1 MKSRHVLAMF
11 GLGLIGL
18 PLAALADNVPK
29 APMTLSL
36 KGKDPVLEDYNFP
49 SGLRV
54 VFQED
59 HTQPVVSITSVND
72 RGSTSDP
79 PGKEGIAHVV
89 EHLWFR
95 SHQLQADNVTRFP
108 KIWDLLEEMGGVINA
123 FTADDLTVYMTVAP
137 ADKLPVLMSF
147 EGMRM
152 RGAVDGVAADV
163 LTVEREVIR
172 NELRFRYE
180 NNTGAVFGQVFTRLF
195 PQSHPYGR
203 TAYAGI
209 GNNDS
214 LNAISIEDVQQFV
227 KENYGPD
234 KTTIFVVGD
243 FKLADASKYLAALG
257 TDLMVDPK
265 NPTAQIA
272 LVDPKPH
279 GIGKL
284 VEPPP
289 PVSPI
294 EVKGGLQ
301 KIEAVHGPV
310 KKKLVVLAWS
320 TPGGRVLENDILQN
334 LVANGLQN
342 AIYQEINPDWQYGRD
357 KDQKDVECG
366 PNPQKE
372 AGAVFC
378 FIEIPA
384 SDDGK
389 STINSA
395 LDGLYHQ
402 WEQDENESYRSLY
415 EQYFTRGM
423 QEYQASILQTVDLI
437 ASLNSQRVTEAAQYT
452 HYSGSLSYF
461 SDNFNAINGMTSEKV
476 RAFAEKYI
484 TRQRA
489 IAVVMAPYE
498 EGDVTTDSSDAVYAG
513 EQRADRATSLLKE
526 EQLTPEFLSHILV
539 TPEVEKI
546 TQFTLKN
553 GLKVAVMPYS
563 DGLLVQERLI
573 FNGGYNLGMR
583 ANFASANTN
592 NTTYAA
598 VDDLRVA
605 SFDDWNID
613 DTVTTFSSSGSAGN
627 AADQLY
633 VLRTRLDGVLPDTNG
648 RIDWIKARKR
658 AILDSMAEEQ
668 YWADNKQK
676 ELLFGDHFLGHVFN
690 HGDYDTMNAWTSS
703 QVEQY
708 WSAVLQP
715 ANATLLV
722 VGNVNADEVKKAAE
736 TYLESWKGWRP
747 GKGAD
752 LTATNLIAAPNPP
765 PARTVLIVDRPSA
778 SQTQVNY
785 MCQLEPVKSVVDRA
799 ASRVLAGVLS
809 QKIWND
815 LRENTGASY
824 GAYAFAADYPGG
836 TNTMGMESL
845 VQNSFAAIAVKNMLQ
860 LGESALGPDKPDAPA
875 IDSYQATLVKYG
887 EAQQYAIGQQSTE
900 QMANRL
906 FGVISRGDT
915 FDYFKTWGDAFVHV
929 TPAQM
934 KAQLPR
940 CVGHEVVTATGPA
953 AAIKPLFDKEGIA
966 VTVIDAHQQ
975 KLDYATKYGLKDIL
989 KAEEKKKADD
999 AKKAADEAKKAGGGK

>member
-1 MKSRHVLAMF
+1 MKSRHLLAMF
-11 GLGLIGL
+11 GLGIVGV
-18 PLAALADNVPK
+18 PLVAMADVVPK
-29 APMTLSL
+29 APMTLVL
-36 KGKDPVLEDYNFP
+36 KGSDPALVDYNFP

-59 HTQPVVSITSVND
+59 HTQPVVSITAVND
-72 RGSTSDP
+72 RGSTADP

-95 SHQLQADNVTRFP
+95 SHQADTQGKPLP

-123 FTADDLTVYMTVAP
+123 FTADDLTCYMTVAP
-137 ADKLPVLMSF
+137 ATQLTTLMAF

-152 RGAVDGVAADV
+152 RGAVTGVAADV

-214 LNAISIEDVQQFV
+214 LNAISIEDVQTFV

-243 FKLADASKYLAALG
+243 FSVKDSNKYLQDLG
-257 TDLMVDPK
+257 VDLMRDPAK
-265 NPTAQIA
+265 PDADLVLSPT
-272 LVDPKPH
+272 PRPH
-279 GIGKL
+279 SQGKL
-284 VEPPP
+284 VEPPA
-289 PVSPI
+289 PVAPI

-301 KIEAVHGPV
+301 KIEVVHGPV

-334 LVANGLQN
+334 LVAGGLQN

-357 KDQKDVECG
+357 KDQKAVECG
-366 PNPQKE
+366 PNPQSE
-372 AGAVFC
+372 SGAMFC
-378 FIEIPA
+378 FIEIAA

-402 WEQDENESYRSLY
+402 WEQSENEEFRKIY
-415 EQYFTRGM
+415 EQYFKRGM
-423 QEYQASILQTVDLI
+423 QEYQAGLLQTVDLI
-437 ASLNSQRVTEAAQYT
+437 ASLGSQRVTEAAQYA
-452 HYSGSLSYF
+452 HYSGSLRYF
-461 SDNFNAINGMTSEKV
+461 ADHLDAINGMSSEKV
-476 RAFAEKYI
+476 RTFAEKYI

-513 EQRADRATSLLKE
+513 EQRADRATSLLDENK
-526 EQLTPEFLSHILV
+526 LTPELLAKTLV
-539 TPEVEKI
+539 IPNMEKLGE
-546 TQFTLKN
+546 TTLKN
-553 GLKVAVMPYS
+553 GLKVVILPYTN
-563 DGLLVQERLI
+563 GQLVQERLV
-573 FNGGYNLGMR
+573 FNGGRNLGMQ
-583 ANFASANTN
+583 ANFAGANTN
-592 NTTYAA
+592 NTSYAA

-605 SFDDWNID
+605 SFDDWNIE
-613 DTVTTFSSSGSAGN
+613 DTNTVFSTSGSAGN
-627 AADQLY
+627 AADQIY
-633 VLRTRLDGVLPDTNG
+633 VLRTRLDGVLPDTDG
-648 RIDWIKARKR
+648 RIDWVKARKR
-658 AILDSMAEEQ
+658 DILDAMTEEQ
-668 YWADNKQK
+668 YWADKKQE
-676 ELLFGDHFLGHVFN
+676 ELIYGDHFLGRSLD
-690 HGDYDTMNAWTSS
+690 HGSYDTMNTWGAS

-715 ANATLLV
+715 TNATLLV
-722 VGNVNADEVKKAAE
+722 VGNVDPAEVKKAAE
-736 TYLESWKGWRP
+736 TYLESWKGWHP
-747 GKGAD
+747 GKAGD
-752 LTATNLIAAPNPP
+752 LKPSNVLAPPNAP
-765 PARTVLIVDRPSA
+765 PARTVIVVDRPSA

-785 MCQLEPVKSVVDRA
+785 SCQLEPVKSVSDRA

-809 QKIWND
+809 QQIWAD

-824 GAYAFAADYPGG
+824 GAYAYAQDFQGG
-836 TNTMGMESL
+836 TNVLGMSSL

-860 LGESALGPDKPDAPA
+860 LPEKALAPDKAGAPPSIDA
-875 IDSYQATLVKYG
+875 YQTTLVKYG
-887 EAQQYAIGQQSTE
+887 EAQQYASGQQSTE

-906 FGVISRGDT
+906 FGVIARGDT
-915 FDYFKTWGDAFVHV
+915 FDYYKRYRDAFVGV
-929 TPAQM
+929 TTSQM

-966 VTVIDAHQQ
+966 VTVVDAHQA
-975 KLDYATKYGLKDIL
+975 KLDYAVKFELKDIL
-989 KAEEKKKADD
+989 KAEEKRM
-999 AKKAADEAKKAGGGK
+999 ADEAKKAAGGK

>member
-36 KGKDPVLEDYNFP
+36 KGKDPALEDYNFP

-59 HTQPVVSITSVND
+59 HTQPVVSITSVTD

-95 SHQLQADNVTRFP
+95 SHQLQADGKTAFP

-137 ADKLPVLMSF
+137 ADKMNALMGF

-152 RGAVDGVAADV
+152 RGAVTGVSADV

-214 LNAISIEDVQQFV
+214 LNAISIEDVQAFV

-243 FKLADASKYLAALG
+243 FKMSDVPKALHYLG
-257 TDLMVDPK
+257 EDLMVDPM
-265 NPTAQIA
+265 NPTAPIA
-272 LVDPKPH
+272 LVTPKPH

-289 PVSPI
+289 PVAPI
-294 EVKGGLQ
+294 EVKGTLQ
-301 KIEAVHGPV
+301 KFEVVHGPV

-372 AGAVFC
+372 AGAMFC

-389 STINSA
+389 STITSA
-395 LDGLYHQ
+395 LDGLYLQ
-402 WEQDENESYRSLY
+402 WLQDENESYRSLY

-423 QEYQASILQTVDLI
+423 QEYQAGILQTVDLI

-452 HYSGSLSYF
+452 HYSGSLFYF

-476 RAFAEKYI
+476 RTFAKKYI

-513 EQRADRATSLLKE
+513 EQRADRSTSLLKE
-526 EQLTPEFLSHILV
+526 EQLTPEFLAHTLV
-539 TPEVEKI
+539 TPKVESI
-546 TQFTLKN
+546 QQFTLKN
-553 GLKVAVMPYS
+553 GLKVAVMPYG
-563 DGLLVQERLI
+563 DGQLVQERLI
-573 FNGGYNLGMR
+573 FNGGYNTGME
-583 ANFASANTN
+583 ANFAAASTT
-592 NTTYAA
+592 NTTYGA
-598 VDDLRVA
+598 VDALRVA
-605 SFDDWNID
+605 SFDDWEID
-613 DTVTTFSSSGSAGN
+613 DTTTTFSSSGSAGN

-648 RIDWIKARKR
+648 RIDWVKARKG
-658 AILDSMAEEQ
+658 AVLDSMIEEQ
-668 YWADNKQK
+668 YWADNKQM
-676 ELLFGDHFLGHVFN
+676 ELVFGDHYLGRVLN
-690 HGDYDTMNAWTSS
+690 HGDYDTMNSWTSS
-703 QVEQY
+703 QVEAY

-722 VGNVNADEVKKAAE
+722 VGNVDAAEVKKAAE
-736 TYLESWKGWRP
+736 TYFESWKGWRP
-747 GKGAD
+747 GKAGA
-752 LTATNLIAAPNPP
+752 LKATNLIAAPNPA
-765 PARTVLIVDRPSA
+765 PARSVIIVDRPSA

-785 MCQLEPVKSVVDRA
+785 LCQLEPVKSVADRA

-836 TNTMGMESL
+836 TNTLGMESL
-845 VQNSFAAIAVKNMLQ
+845 VQNSFAAIAVKNMLD

-887 EAQQYAIGQQSTE
+887 EAQQYATGQQSTA
-900 QMANRL
+900 QMAGRL
-906 FGVISRGDT
+906 LGVIARGDT
-915 FDYFKTWGDAFVHV
+915 FDYFNTWRDAFVKV

-966 VTVIDAHQQ
+966 VTVLDAHQER
-975 KLDYATKYGLKDIL
+975 LNYATKYELKEIL
-989 KAEEKKKADD
+989 KAEEKKKAED
-999 AKKAADEAKKAGGGK
+999 AKKAEEAKKAGGGK

>member
-36 KGKDPVLEDYNFP
+36 KGKDPELQDYNFP

-59 HTQPVVSITSVND
+59 HTQPIVSITSVND

-95 SHQLQADNVTRFP
+95 SHQLQADGTAFP

-137 ADKLPVLMSF
+137 VEKLPVLLSF

-152 RGAVDGVAADV
+152 SGAVTGVSADV

-180 NNTGAVFGQVFTRLF
+180 NNIGAVFGQVFTRLF

-243 FKLADASKYLAALG
+243 FKLADTPKYLQALG
-257 TDLMVDPK
+257 TKLMVDPN
-265 NPTAQIA
+265 NPTAQIT
-272 LVDPKPH
+272 LNPTPKGH
-279 GIGKL
+279 VTGKL

-301 KIEAVHGPV
+301 KFEAVHGPV

-320 TPGGRVLENDILQN
+320 TPGGRVLDNDIRQN
-334 LVANGLQN
+334 LVSGILGN
-342 AIYQEINPDWQYGRD
+342 AIYYEINPDWEYGRD
-357 KDQKDVECG
+357 KDQKDVECS

-372 AGAVFC
+372 AGAIFC

-402 WEQDENESYRSLY
+402 WEQSENESVRKNA
-415 EQYFTRGM
+415 EQQFNRGM
-423 QEYQASILQTVDLI
+423 LGYQASILQTVDLI
-437 ASLNSQRVTEAAQYT
+437 ASLGSQRVTEAAQYA
-452 HYSGSLSYF
+452 HYSGSLWYF
-461 SDNFNAINGMTSEKV
+461 ADNFKAINNQTYENV
-476 RAFAEKYI
+476 RNFAEKYI
-484 TRQRA
+484 TRERA

-513 EQRADRATSLLKE
+513 EQRADRSTSLLKE
-526 EQLTPEFLSHILV
+526 GDLTPKLLTDTLV
-539 TPEVEKI
+539 TPKVEKI
-546 TQFTLKN
+546 EQFTLKN

-573 FNGGYNLGMR
+573 FNGGFNMGME
-583 ANFASANTN
+583 ANFANANTN

-658 AILDSMAEEQ
+658 ALLDAMTEEQ

-690 HGDYDTMNAWTSS
+690 HGDYDTMNSWTSA

-722 VGNVNADEVKKAAE
+722 VGNVSAAEVKKAAE

-747 GKGAD
+747 GKAGE
-752 LTATNLIAAPNPP
+752 LKATNMIAAPNPP
-765 PARTVLIVDRPSA
+765 PARSVIIVDRPSA

-785 MCQLEPVKSVVDRA
+785 LCQLEPVKSIGDRA

-824 GAYAFAADYPGG
+824 GAYAFAGDYQGG

-845 VQNSFAAIAVKNMLQ
+845 VQNSFAAIAVKNMLG

-906 FGVISRGDT
+906 FGPISRGEG
-915 FDYFKTWGDAFVHV
+915 FDYFDRWRDAFVAV

-953 AAIKPLFDKEGIA
+953 TAIKPLFDKEGIA
-966 VTVIDAHQQ
+966 VTVLDAHQE
-975 KLDYATKYGLKDIL
+975 KLNYAAKYELKEIL
-989 KAEEKKKADD
+989 KAEEKKKAED